1 MAGSEK
7 KEQENILSEDKSKTL
22 KNEQKEK
29 KVTLIYANSPW
40 ILIKNL
46 PKESYYI
53 ILTHS
58 HDYDFKIINEILN
71 FNSFKFFI
79 FYFILYY

>member
-29 KVTLIYANSPW
+29 KVTPIKEETLEEKLKNAQEKLLRTMAEMENQEFILQDGVVKKI
-40 ILIKNL
+40 ILI
-46 PKESYYI
+46 
-53 ILTHS
+53 
-58 HDYDFKIINEILN
+58 
-71 FNSFKFFI
+71 
-79 FYFILYY
+79 